1 MTPLNIFCNLL
12 IISVLCV
19 FAVDY
24 SGFMD
29 EIGDYLTKILRS
41 KLPLKIP
48 KPFSCST
55 CMTWWTGLFY
65 LLIIKDLTFV
75 NILFLILISASTD
88 LIHHLFSTI
97 KGFFHRMLDAID
109 NYFGLNQ

>member
-1 MTPLNIFCNLL
+1 MTHIFNLL
-12 IISVLCV
+12 IISVLWIGV
-19 FAVDY
+19 IEELSFA
-24 SGFMD
+24 D
-29 EIGDYLTKILRS
+29 EIGIYLTKITRS

-55 CMTWWTGLFY
+55 CMTWWTGLLY
-65 LLIIKDLTFV
+65 LLIINQLTFV